1 MNCARCHH
9 SDYAH
14 DGRGGSLT
22 RRGGCRIPGCPCVA
36 FKEMMHVIDEE
47 LA

>member
-1 MNCARCHH
+1 MNCAQCFH

-14 DGRGGSLT
+14 DGRGHSLT
-22 RRGGCRIPGCPCVA
+22 RRGECRIPGCPCGG
-36 FKEMMHVIDEE
+36 FEEMIRTIDEE